1 MTMGSERTLMTKV
14 WLAAVA
20 VAVPMCACG
29 LAAAATAQPSQRV
42 LTQAVNQY
50 LADHGDLCVGK
61 FTWPREVTPADD
73 ESHSNDAVQL
83 PVLER
88 LGLVESTEVPAAPG
102 AAPTPGPVRRYS
114 LTAKGQQF
122 YLQKKR
128 TTLGGHDQAV
138 EHDGDLCVAHLTLD
152 KVVKW
157 APPEPFRGHVET
169 LVKYTYKIK
178 SAAWMTDPEARKVF
192 PVVDRII
199 HGAGTLEMTATVQQ
213 QGDKWLPVMPGQ

>member
-88 LGLVESTEVPAAPG
+88 LGLVESTEVPA
-102 AAPTPGPVRRYS
+102 
-114 LTAKGQQF
+114 
-122 YLQKKR
+122 
-128 TTLGGHDQAV
+128 
-138 EHDGDLCVAHLTLD
+138 
-152 KVVKW
+152 
-157 APPEPFRGHVET
+157 
-169 LVKYTYKIK
+169 
-178 SAAWMTDPEARKVF
+178 
-192 PVVDRII
+192 
-199 HGAGTLEMTATVQQ
+199 
-213 QGDKWLPVMPGQ
+213 